1 MQRIITI
8 LQKLNELATAKD
20 HTVIDIDLMMDYTRV
35 IYADLIEQ
43 RNRQQFT
50 DRLSPDPQ
58 PGVQGEQTPVTE
70 MIPAAGRHAEI
81 FVPGH
86 SESTASNADADQHSE
101 HERREQQLASEL
113 FLPASAKPAHDIRS
127 LIGINDKYQFI
138 SELFG
143 NNKEGYEEVLDE
155 LNLFDNRDDALN
167 FLQLTG
173 ITERYHWD
181 EEQYSVQSF
190 HQLLGKFYS
199 RT

>member
-8 LQKLNELATAKD
+8 LQKLNELATARA

-50 DRLSPDPQ
+50 DRLSPEPEAS
-58 PGVQGEQTPVTE
+58 VQEEQTSVTE
-70 MIPAAGRHAEI
+70 TIPASGRHAEI

-86 SESTASNADADQHSE
+86 AESNAVNTDTGEHSE
-101 HERREQQLASEL
+101 IERRELQLASEL
-113 FLPASAKPAHDIRS
+113 FLPSVPKPAHDIRS

-155 LNLFDNRDDALN
+155 LNLFDNKDDALN
-167 FLQLTG
+167 FLQLSG

-181 EEQYSVQSF
+181 DEQYPVQSF
-190 HQLLGKFYS
+190 YQLLEKFYN